1 MKVPSKLVGFFAIIL
16 AIFLAYTMYRA
27 STEKVEKFEKVEKK
41 KRVSFSDTVTYYPI
55 PPRNKRGELKTID
68 KSNENFVVVY

>member
-16 AIFLAYTMYRA
+16 AIFLGYTMYRA
-27 STEKVEKFEKVEKK
+27 STEKVENFEKK
-41 KRVSFSDTVTYYPI
+41 KRVSFSNTVTYYPI
-55 PPRNKRGELKTID
+55 PARNKTNRAEPRNID